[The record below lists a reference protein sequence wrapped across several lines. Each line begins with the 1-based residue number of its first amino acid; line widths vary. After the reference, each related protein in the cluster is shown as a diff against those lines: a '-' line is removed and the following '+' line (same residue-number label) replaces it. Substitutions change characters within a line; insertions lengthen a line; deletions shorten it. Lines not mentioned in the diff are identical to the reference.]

1 MPIPNGSTPI
11 KHEILTDIFAKG
23 LLTYDELRI
32 ISFLARWSWG
42 FHENWTHKG
51 FTVSEIARE
60 INMNRGTCSKAINK
74 MIKDGKL
81 LRENNKFQFNEHYE
95 KWGVEKSNSQKV
107 LKKATESVENFNTP
121 LLKKATP
128 TVEKSNSQQPSNID
142 ENKSQETRKDTLN
155 ILTTKKGKD
164 TCTRILNFWNSLK
177 IIEHKDTPKLRKKIM
192 ASLKIYTHE
201 ELEGAIKNYA
211 YVLSNKDRFYWTY
224 KWQLKDF
231 LDRGIDRF
239 LPQNFKESDYFK
251 RVYKSKAEL
260 EEERSNAILAKI
272 FQEEEAKEDDE
283 KRNDSNSK
291 DIEGSL

>member
-1 MPIPNGSTPI
+1 MIPNESTPI

-32 ISFLARWSWG
+32 ILFLVRWSWG
-42 FHENWTHKG
+42 FHGNWTYKE
-51 FTVSEIARE
+51 FTISEIARE
-60 INMNRGTCSKAINK
+60 INMNQGACSRVINK
-74 MIKDGKL
+74 MIRDGKL
-81 LRENNKFQFNEHYE
+81 LRENKKFQFNEHYE
-95 KWGVEKSNSQKV
+95 EWGMIKNHSQKV
-107 LKKATESVENFNTP
+107 LQKVIPSMIKNHTP
-121 LLKKATP
+121 LLQKVIPSMT
-128 TVEKSNSQQPSNID
+128 KSHSQQPSNID

-155 ILTTKKGKD
+155 ILTTKKDKD
-164 TCTRILNFWNSLK
+164 TYIRILNFWNSLK